1 MKKNYSAPACK
12 ARVMYTGKI
21 MDVEIG
27 SDGDWSQGVTGGEG
41 VDNEARIPGGI
52 F

>member
-12 ARVMYTGKI
+12 SRVMYTEKF
-21 MDVEIG
+21 MDVAIG
-27 SDGDWSQGVTGGEG
+27 SDSDWSQGVTGGEG
-41 VDNEARIPGGI
+41 VDKEARIPV